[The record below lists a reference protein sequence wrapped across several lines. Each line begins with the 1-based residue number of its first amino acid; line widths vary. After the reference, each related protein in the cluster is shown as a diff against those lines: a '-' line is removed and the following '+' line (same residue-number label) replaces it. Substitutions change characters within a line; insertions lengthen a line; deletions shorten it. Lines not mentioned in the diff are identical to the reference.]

1 MSAGLGEAAAVAT
14 ALLWGV
20 SSQVQGAIARTIG
33 AAGITLLRLPYQIFF
48 LTIFCMVIGEKLVLT
63 PLAFTQLAI
72 SGFLLICCCD
82 FALYR
87 AMTIIGPAMALLIL
101 SLSTGF
107 SALFGWLF
115 LDEYMSLQ
123 VIGGIAVT
131 LAGIAWVITEHSGS
145 ILLPGQEIPKGKAL
159 AFGVFLAVFASLSFA
174 ASFIFLKK
182 ALIGGVSPLWAALLR
197 MLVGGLIIWTVGLF
211 RGWTRSLACSLRANP
226 RFYWILFLSSFCG
239 AMGSWLASLAVHL
252 APVGIAATLIGLQP
266 IMVTIIGALWYHR
279 LPSPRAASGIL
290 IAFSGTALVCLR

>member
-1 MSAGLGEAAAVAT
+1 MAAGLGEAAAFAT

-20 SSQVQGAIARTIG
+20 SSQIQGAVARTIG
-33 AAGITLLRLPYQIFF
+33 ATEITLLRLPYQIFF
-48 LTIFCMVIGEKLVLT
+48 LTLLCLAMRETLVLT
-63 PLAFTQLAI
+63 PLAFSQLAI
-72 SGFLLICCCD
+72 SGFLLVCCCD

-87 AMTIIGPAMALLIL
+87 AMTIIGPAVALLIL

-115 LDEYMSLQ
+115 LGEYASLQ
-123 VIGGIAVT
+123 VIAGIAVT

-145 ILLPGQEIPKGKAL
+145 ILLPGQEIPEGKAL
-159 AFGVFLAVFASLSFA
+159 AFGVFLAVFASVSFA

-182 ALIGGVSPLWAALLR
+182 ALLGGVSPLWATFLR
-197 MLVGGLIIWTVGLF
+197 MLVGGLILWTVGLC

-226 RFYWILFLSSFCG
+226 RFYRILFFSCFCG
-239 AMGSWLASLAVHL
+239 SVGAWLASLAVHL

-266 IMVTIIGALWYHR
+266 IMVTIIGALWYR
-279 LPSPRAASGIL
+279 KRPSPRAASGIL
-290 IAFSGTALVCLR
+290 IAFLGTALVCLR